1 MKKTLLIGLAL
12 AAAAMGSAAQAA
24 TVIVTNGGTA
34 TFNASKVSAPGSK
47 VVTFNGAAPAGV
59 VVTLS
64 GASLVTGSV
73 SGQYAQPFGSDGSR
87 YLSVFGGTSATIR
100 DILVPGYKA
109 LSFYLGSIDTY
120 NSFQLLSKTGSVIQT
135 FSGSAFLGGPSGN
148 QVMPNTNRLITIT
161 RSNGDPLIGGIR
173 ILSSQNSAEVD
184 NVRFISAVPEPS
196 TWLMM
201 ILGVGIAGAA
211 LRRRRQTIAV
221 SYA

>member
-1 MKKTLLIGLAL
+1 
-12 AAAAMGSAAQAA
+12 
-24 TVIVTNGGTA
+24 
-34 TFNASKVSAPGSK
+34 
-47 VVTFNGAAPAGV
+47 
-59 VVTLS
+59 VTLS

-73 SGQYAQPFGSDGSR
+73 SNQYAQPFGSDGSR

-148 QVMPNTNRLITIT
+148 QVLPNTNRLKTLT

-173 ILSSQNSAEVD
+173 ILSSGNSAEVD

-201 ILGVGIAGAA
+201 IVGVGIAGAA

-221 SYA
+221 NYA

>member
-1 MKKTLLIGLAL
+1 MKKTLLIGLTL

-24 TVIVTNGGTA
+24 TVVVTNGGTA
-34 TFNASKVSAPGSK
+34 TFAASKVSTPGSK
-47 VVTFNGAAPAGV
+47 VVTFDGAAPAGV
-59 VVTLS
+59 VVTLI
-64 GASLVTGSV
+64 GASIVTGSV
-73 SGQYAQPFGSDGSR
+73 SGQYAQPFGSDRR
-87 YLSVFGGTSATIR
+87 YRSVFGGTSATIR

-148 QVMPNTNRLITIT
+148 QVLPNTNRLITLT

-173 ILSSQNSAEVD
+173 ILSSGNSAEVD